1 MALKALDTGELQSY
15 PRLGI
20 CCVEILSTYILDSG
34 TYKASREDLG
44 SDQQSSC
51 MPKCSQDFWKKKQT
65 RKCFVRQIS
74 SAASGGKDYA
84 GEPTQ

>member
-1 MALKALDTGELQSY
+1 MLLRADPQGRVALKALDTGELQSY

-51 MPKCSQDFWKKKQT
+51 MPKCSQDFWKKKN
-65 RKCFVRQIS
+65 KPEN
-74 SAASGGKDYA
+74 AL
-84 GEPTQ
+84 